1 MSQAQSAADMTASGV
16 VILKMAMMVF
26 PLICILIGFLIYRS
40 KYILDEKMYE
50 KIVRELNER
59 K

>member
-1 MSQAQSAADMTASGV
+1 MTASGV
-16 VILKMAMMVF
+16 FILKMAMMVF
-26 PLICILIGFLIYRS
+26 PLICILAGFLIYRS

>member
-1 MSQAQSAADMTASGV
+1 MPDTGP
-16 VILKMAMMVF
+16 IWTGKFMMVF